1 MTDRASTRL
10 KRKAAGQRTYPGCFS
25 RVMSAEIVPG
35 KGWTPYWRIHRLDH
49 PNSALPCPQLFR
61 ADDIALQIISA
72 EVKQIVI
79 VIVNSH
85 QTSIEVW
92 RLKARSDAPKIL

>member
-1 MTDRASTRL
+1 MARRE
-10 KRKAAGQRTYPGCFS
+10 AAGQRTYPGCFS

-35 KGWTPYWRIHRLDH
+35 KGWNLTGRSHAAFHRLDH
-49 PNSALPCPQLFR
+49 PNSALPWPQLFR
-61 ADDIALQIISA
+61 ADDDVLDHKIIRP
-72 EVKQIVI
+72 EVKQIVN